1 MRITIRALCQKR
13 NELHVKIL
21 HCRSEL
27 SKIFPVALV
36 KSIRAKIQDACSKI
50 FYHLHQIKAQK
61 LDQLI
66 GHQKNSDSL
75 PESLK
80 TAIRIPENLPLSD
93 SEKSVLSKSL
103 NFVPISEKSTNFQ
116 SSKTLK
122 NSLPA
127 FKWKSF
133 FHDKEDNSNTLNKDT
148 FETLQIRKSKW
159 TPTEGQFASLDFFIK
174 KYRHDIKRLKFNR
187 NTKFPT
193 FLPLF
198 MPKLTKISLSSM
210 KTLWKTLRT
219 IF

>member
-1 MRITIRALCQKR
+1 MPVLKYLTICTQLRHK
-13 NELHVKIL
+13 
-21 HCRSEL
+21 
-27 SKIFPVALV
+27 
-36 KSIRAKIQDACSKI
+36 
-50 FYHLHQIKAQK
+50 K

-66 GHQKNSDSL
+66 GPQNNSDSS

-80 TAIRIPENLPLSD
+80 TSIRIPENLPLSD

-198 MPKLTKISLSSM
+198 MPKLNKISLSST